1 MPANLLLVTSLTLI
15 LILDR
20 SSNVVQG
27 APIQESSDI
36 FTLEFHN
43 SIHSIQ
49 PLIYDRERS
58 ESAESS
64 EAITEIVYVPKEL
77 RKARILRKFARI
89 WEAIVSSCSPW
100 YLIFYIRFTFIY
112 LQINYCT
119 KLWSYRCITLPHNLR
134 SYGFGAQVTERSRR
148 FAETAIVSLGDNG
161 PLNVSHWQRKCVFF
175 SELEWKK
182 DLSRSRL
189 CKGQC
194 KQRNFAFSLPKA
206 KKRDI
211 WRGKINSAAKIQFEQ
226 KKTRRNEF
234 S

>member
-1 MPANLLLVTSLTLI
+1 MLCNALLTLLLLSRMNMAKIMPANLLLVTSLTLI

-89 WEAIVSSCSPW
+89 
-100 YLIFYIRFTFIY
+100 
-112 LQINYCT
+112 
-119 KLWSYRCITLPHNLR
+119 
-134 SYGFGAQVTERSRR
+134 
-148 FAETAIVSLGDNG
+148 
-161 PLNVSHWQRKCVFF
+161 
-175 SELEWKK
+175 
-182 DLSRSRL
+182 
-189 CKGQC
+189 
-194 KQRNFAFSLPKA
+194 
-206 KKRDI
+206 
-211 WRGKINSAAKIQFEQ
+211 
-226 KKTRRNEF
+226 
-234 S
+234 